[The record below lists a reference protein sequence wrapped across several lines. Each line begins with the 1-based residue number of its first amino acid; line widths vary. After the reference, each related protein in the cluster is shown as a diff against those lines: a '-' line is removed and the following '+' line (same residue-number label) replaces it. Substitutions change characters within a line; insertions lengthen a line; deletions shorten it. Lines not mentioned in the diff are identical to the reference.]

1 MMTDIAIIGGGA
13 AGAAVFGEILQRQ
26 RACTIHWIV
35 GASTPGRG
43 VAYSTDDDRHLL
55 NVRADK
61 MGLFL
66 HQPDDFLAHASGEL
80 DGVSG
85 SDFLPRRLFGDFV
98 QAQVEALILAARQQG
113 QSVEIH
119 AANAVDLAR
128 ALDGRYRIALHDGR
142 NVEVDSAVLALGALP
157 PRALGCVT
165 PKARL
170 SGAYRLDPWN
180 LAGGTQTPRRVIV
193 IGTGLTAVDTLLTAS
208 TRWPGAQ
215 LVAVSRHGLLP
226 RVHAR
231 EALAAY
237 PDQQALNDDLLTT
250 RSIPQIMRKV
260 RLAIAANGGEWRS
273 IIDGMRPINSL
284 LWQGF
289 NTRQRWQFLRHARW
303 IWESARH
310 RLPPASHD
318 AIAQLREEGRLQI
331 FAARVLAVDDGAPLR
346 MTVREREWQLDKTLE
361 SDLVIQATGL
371 DTACAY
377 TEDPLISRLL
387 EQGMAAPDLLQLGIG
402 TEVDGQIRDR
412 DGNAQP
418 GLYAIGSLLRGSL
431 WECTAM
437 PEIRKAAHGVAN
449 RLTEH
454 LLSFARVGE
463 TVGP

>member
-1 MMTDIAIIGGGA
+1 MTDIAIIGGGA

-43 VAYSTDDDRHLL
+43 VAYSTDDVRHLL

-66 HQPDDFLAHASGEL
+66 HQPNDFLAHASSTL

-119 AANAVDLAR
+119 SANAVDMAP
-128 ALDGRYRIALHDGR
+128 AGDGRYSITLHDGR
-142 NVEVDSAVLALGALP
+142 KVEVDSAVLALGALP
-157 PRALGCVT
+157 PRALRCVT
-165 PKARL
+165 PEARQ
-170 SGAYRLDPWN
+170 SGAYKLDPWN
-180 LAGGTQTPRRVIV
+180 LARDTRAPRRVIV
-193 IGTGLTAVDTLLTAS
+193 IGTGLTAVDTLLSAS
-208 TRWPGAQ
+208 TRWPAAQ

-231 EALAAY
+231 EALEPY
-237 PDQQALNDDLLTT
+237 PHQQALNDDLLNTS
-250 RSIPQIMRKV
+250 SIPQIIRKL
-260 RLAIAANGGEWRS
+260 RQAIAKNAGEWRS
-273 IIDGMRPINSL
+273 VIDGVRPINSL
-284 LWQGF
+284 LWQRF
-289 NTRQRWQFLRHARW
+289 STRQRRQFLRHARW

-318 AIAQLREEGRLQI
+318 AIEQLREEGRLQI
-331 FAARVLAVDDGAPLR
+331 FAARVLAVDGSAPLR
-346 MTVREREWQLDKTLE
+346 MTVREREWQLDKALE

-371 DTACAY
+371 DTACAF
-377 TEDPLISRLL
+377 TEHLLISRLL
-387 EQGMAAPDLLQLGIG
+387 EQHMAMPDPLQLGIG
-402 TEVDGQIRDR
+402 TEVDGQIRDG

-437 PEIRKAAHGVAN
+437 PEIRKAAHLIAD
-449 RLTEH
+449 RMTEH
-454 LLSFARVGE
+454 LLSFGQVGG
-463 TVGP
+463 TVLP

>member
-1 MMTDIAIIGGGA
+1 MTDIAIIGGGA
-13 AGAAVFGEILQRQ
+13 AGAAVFGEILQRK

-35 GASTPGRG
+35 GASAPGRG

-66 HQPDDFLAHASGEL
+66 HQPDDFLAHASGTL
-80 DGVSG
+80 DGISG

-119 AANAVDLAR
+119 AANAVDMLPAI
-128 ALDGRYRIALHDGR
+128 DGRYGIALHDGR
-142 NVEVDSAVLALGALP
+142 KFEVDSAILALGALP
-157 PRALGCVT
+157 PRALKCVT
-165 PKARL
+165 PEARK
-170 SGAYRLDPWN
+170 SGAYKLDPWTLRN
-180 LAGGTQTPRRVIV
+180 VTRTPRRVIV

-237 PDQQALNDDLLTT
+237 PHQQALNDDLLNSHT
-250 RSIPQIMRKV
+250 IPQIMRKV
-260 RLAIAANGGEWRS
+260 RQAIAANAGEWRS
-273 IIDGMRPINSL
+273 VIDGMRPINSL

-289 NTRQRWQFLRHARW
+289 STRQRWQFLRHARW
-303 IWESARH
+303 IWESVRH
-310 RLPPASHD
+310 RVPPASHD
-318 AIAQLREEGRLQI
+318 AIEQLREEGRLQI
-331 FAARVLAVDDGAPLR
+331 FSARVLAVDGSAPLR
-346 MTVREREWQLDKTLE
+346 MTVREREWQLDKALE

-377 TEDPLISRLL
+377 TEHPLLSRLL
-387 EQGMAAPDLLQLGIG
+387 KQGMAIPDPLQLGIG
-402 TEVDGQIRDR
+402 TEVDGQICDR
-412 DGNAQP
+412 DGEPQS

-437 PEIRKAAHGVAN
+437 PEIRRAAHVVAD
-449 RLTEH
+449 RVTEN
-454 LLSFARVGE
+454 LLSFGHIGGK
-463 TVGP
+463 TFP

>member
-1 MMTDIAIIGGGA
+1 MTDIAIIGGGA
-13 AGAAVFGEILQRQ
+13 AGAAAFGEILQRR

-35 GASTPGRG
+35 GKSMPGRG

-66 HQPDDFLAHASGEL
+66 HQPDDFLAHASETL

-98 QAQVEALILAARQQG
+98 QAQVEALIQAARQQG

-119 AANAVDLAR
+119 AANAVDMVSSA
-128 ALDGRYRIALHDGR
+128 DGSYSIALHDGQK
-142 NVEVDSAVLALGALP
+142 VEVDSAVLALGALA

-165 PKARL
+165 PEARE
-170 SGAYRLDPWN
+170 SGAYKLDPWN
-180 LAGGTQTPRRVIV
+180 LASGPRTPRRVIV
-193 IGTGLTAVDTLLTAS
+193 IGTGLTAVDTLLSAS

-237 PDQQALNDDLLTT
+237 PDQQALNDALLNTP
-250 RSIPQIMRKV
+250 SIPKIMGKV
-260 RLAIAANGGEWRS
+260 RQAIAQNGGEWRS
-273 IIDGMRPINSL
+273 VVDGMRPINSL

-289 NTRQRWQFLRHARW
+289 STRQRWQFLRHARW

-318 AIAQLREEGRLQI
+318 AIDQLREEGRLQI
-331 FAARVLAVDDGAPLR
+331 FAARVLAVDGSAPLR
-346 MTVREREWQLDKTLE
+346 MTVREREWQLDKTFE

-377 TEDPLISRLL
+377 TQHPLLSRLL
-387 EQGMAAPDLLQLGIG
+387 EQGMAMPDTLELGIG
-402 TEVDGQIRDR
+402 TEMDGQIRDR
-412 DGNAQP
+412 DGAPQP
-418 GLYAIGSLLRGSL
+418 GLYAIGCLLRGSL

-437 PEIRKAAHGVAN
+437 PEIRKAAHVVAD
-449 RLTEH
+449 RVTEN
-454 LLSFARVGE
+454 LLSFGQLGDS
-463 TVGP
+463 TLS